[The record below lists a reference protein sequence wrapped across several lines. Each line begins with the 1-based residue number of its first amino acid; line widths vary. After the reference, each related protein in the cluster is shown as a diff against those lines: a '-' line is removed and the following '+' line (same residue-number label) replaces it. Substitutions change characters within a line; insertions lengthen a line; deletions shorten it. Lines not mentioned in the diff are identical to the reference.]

1 MCGCVERSIW
11 QSTKRPSLIKCMQ
24 GAHKSRLRRCR
35 RCNGRMT
42 KRCKTRRAILKKAGY
57 PNCFTLSL
65 WSPHSIRTNPNPQ
78 LTAAMIQSDWKKIGV
93 QSKIVTHEWGEFI
106 KRAING
112 EHDVLLI
119 GGIGTFPDPDIWLQ
133 MLSSNAARN
142 GINYSRWR
150 NQA

>member
-42 KRCKTRRAILKKAGY
+42 KRCKTRRAILKK
-57 PNCFTLSL
+57 
-65 WSPHSIRTNPNPQ
+65 
-78 LTAAMIQSDWKKIGV
+78 IGV

-133 MLSSNAARN
+133 MLS
-142 GINYSRWR
+142 
-150 NQA
+150 